1 MLIYLFVILF
11 LGLFLLMLI
20 PTMILSLIMRVMSWF
35 GIGRKRNS
43 YSQRT
48 TWQTNETGKQWQENH
63 RQQKTGEKK
72 VLFEKNEG
80 EYVDFE
86 EIKNDER

>member
-20 PTMILSLIMRVMSWF
+20 PTMILSLIMRVMSWL

-48 TWQTNETGKQWQENH
+48 TWQTNETGKQGQESH

-86 EIKNDER
+86 EIKND

>member
-20 PTMILSLIMRVMSWF
+20 PTMILSLIMRVMSWL

-48 TWQTNETGKQWQENH
+48 TWQTNETGKQSQDSH

-86 EIKNDER
+86 EIKND